1 MIEIFVC
8 DDDQTITDYL
18 KFFIMKRYGDD
29 IQVLAFNKCSDL
41 VNMVEF
47 NERIP
52 DVLIMDVNLQD
63 GNGIITVK
71 KLQNMHQSIKVIYLT
86 GIIQY
91 ATDIFQTD
99 PVYFL
104 TKPINENK
112 LADAIKKAINQI
124 ENDRSDS
131 IVIKTNGSEVLIY
144 RREIIYVES
153 QGRKLVFYM
162 NNGHEIGVYEK
173 MDAMQEQ
180 LGSTFVRSHKS
191 FLINM
196 KYIVERN
203 NQEFCLSNGR
213 VLPISKPNLKEAKM
227 KFITYLGEFS

>member
-18 KFFIMKRYGDD
+18 KFFIMKRYSEEM
-29 IQVLAFNKCSDL
+29 QVLSFNKCMDL
-41 VNMVEF
+41 YGMIEI
-47 NERIP
+47 NERVP
-52 DVLIMDVNLQD
+52 DILIMDVNLQD
-63 GNGIITVK
+63 GNGIQTVK
-71 KLQNMHQSIKVIYLT
+71 DIQALHPGIKVIYLT
-86 GIIQY
+86 GILQY
-91 ATDIFQTD
+91 ATEIFQTD
-99 PVYFL
+99 PIYFL

-112 LADAIKKAINQI
+112 LADAIEKAKKTI

-144 RREIIYVES
+144 RKEIVYIES

-162 NNGHEIGVYEK
+162 NNGTEIGVYEK
-173 MDAMQEQ
+173 MDIMQDQ
-180 LGSTFVRSHKS
+180 LGSNFVRSHKS

-203 NQEFCLSNGR
+203 NQEFYLSNGS

-227 KFITYLGEFS
+227 KFIAYLGDSI

>member
-18 KFFIMKRYGDD
+18 KFFIMKHYHDK
-29 IQVLAFNKCSDL
+29 IQVLSFNKCMDL
-41 VNMVEF
+41 VGMIEF

-52 DVLIMDVNLQD
+52 DILIMDINLQD
-63 GNGIITVK
+63 GNGIQTVK
-71 KLQNMHQSIKVIYLT
+71 EIQAQHPGIKVIYLT

-91 ATDIFQTD
+91 ATEIFQTN
-99 PVYFL
+99 PIYFL

-112 LADAIKKAINQI
+112 LADAIEKAIKAT
-124 ENDRSDS
+124 ENDLAESV
-131 IVIKTNGSEVLIY
+131 VIKTNGSEILIY
-144 RREIIYVES
+144 RKDIVYVES
-153 QGRKLVFYM
+153 RGRKLVFYM
-162 NNGHEIGVYEK
+162 NDDSEIGVYEK
-173 MDAMQEQ
+173 MDVMQDQ

-196 KYIVERN
+196 KYITERN
-203 NQEFCLSNGR
+203 NQEFCLSNGK

-227 KFITYLGEFS
+227 KFISYLGGFT

>member
-1 MIEIFVC
+1 MIEVSFMIEIFVC

-18 KFFIMKRYGDD
+18 KFFIMKRYSEEM
-29 IQVLAFNKCSDL
+29 QVLSFNKCMDL
-41 VNMVEF
+41 YGMIEI

-52 DVLIMDVNLQD
+52 DILIMDVNLQD
-63 GNGIITVK
+63 GNGIQTVK
-71 KLQNMHQSIKVIYLT
+71 DIQALHPGIKVIYLT
-86 GIIQY
+86 GILQY
-91 ATDIFQTD
+91 ATEIFQTD
-99 PVYFL
+99 PIYFL
-104 TKPINENK
+104 TKPIN
-112 LADAIKKAINQI
+112 

-144 RREIIYVES
+144 RKEIVYVES

-162 NNGHEIGVYEK
+162 NNGTEIGVYEK
-173 MDAMQEQ
+173 MDIMQDQ
-180 LGSTFVRSHKS
+180 LGSNFVRSHKS

-203 NQEFCLSNGR
+203 NQEFCLSNGS

-227 KFITYLGEFS
+227 KFIAYLGDST

>member
-18 KFFIMKRYGDD
+18 KFFIMKKYGDE
-29 IQVLAFNKCSDL
+29 IQVLVFNKCLDL
-41 VNMVEF
+41 IGMVEF

-52 DVLIMDVNLQD
+52 DILIMDVNLQD
-63 GNGIITVK
+63 GNGIKTVK
-71 KLQNMHQSIKVIYLT
+71 ELQEQHPSIKVIYLT

-91 ATDIFQTD
+91 ATEIFQTN

-112 LADAIKKAINQI
+112 LADAIEKAINQI

-144 RREIIYVES
+144 RKEIVYVES

-162 NNGHEIGVYEK
+162 SDGDEIGVYEK
-173 MDAMQEQ
+173 MDVMQEQ

-196 KYIVERN
+196 KYIIERN
-203 NQEFCLSNGR
+203 NQEFCLSDGR

-227 KFITYLGEFS
+227 KFIAYLGEFT

>member
-1 MIEIFVC
+1 MIEVFVC

-18 KFFIMKRYGDD
+18 KFFIMKRYNDEM
-29 IQVLAFNKCSDL
+29 QVLAFNKCMDL
-41 VNMVEF
+41 FGMIEF
-47 NERIP
+47 NERVP
-52 DVLIMDVNLQD
+52 DILIMDVNLQD
-63 GNGIITVK
+63 GNGIQTVK
-71 KLQNMHQSIKVIYLT
+71 EIQAMHPGIKVIYLT

-91 ATDIFQTD
+91 ATEIFQTD
-99 PVYFL
+99 PIYFL

-112 LADAIKKAINQI
+112 LADAIEKAVNTI
-124 ENDRSDS
+124 ENDRSDL

-144 RREIIYVES
+144 RKDIIYVES

-162 NNGHEIGVYEK
+162 SNGSEIGVYEK
-173 MDAMQEQ
+173 MDVMQDQ

-196 KYIVERN
+196 KYITERN
-203 NQEFCLSNGR
+203 NQEFCLSNGQ

-227 KFITYLGEFS
+227 KFIAYLGDFT

>member
-1 MIEIFVC
+1 MIEVFVC

-18 KFFIMKRYGDD
+18 KFFIVKRYGDEM
-29 IQVLAFNKCSDL
+29 QVLSFNKCADL
-41 VNMVEF
+41 LSMIEF

-63 GNGIITVK
+63 GNGIQTVK
-71 KLQNMHQSIKVIYLT
+71 EIQTLHPCIKVIFLT

-91 ATDIFQTD
+91 ATEIFQTD
-99 PVYFL
+99 PTYFL
-104 TKPINENK
+104 TKPINENN
-112 LADAIKKAINQI
+112 LAAAIEKAVKAIG
-124 ENDRSDS
+124 NDRSDS
-131 IVIKTNGSEVLIY
+131 IVIMTNGSEALLHRKDIV
-144 RREIIYVES
+144 YVES
-153 QGRKLVFYM
+153 RGRKLVFYI
-162 NNGHEIGVYEK
+162 NDGTEIGVYEK
-173 MDAMQEQ
+173 MDTMQGQ

-203 NQEFCLSNGR
+203 NQEFYLSNGK

-227 KFITYLGEFS
+227 KFIAYLGDFA